1 MIVIPEFNEVSKL
14 KSVLSNF
21 LLLDEN
27 WKNLRKFLEA
37 LMGNLSELLDE
48 SIIEQITENIIN
60 QIQSFKSKIP
70 FVYTYDVG
78 YEVIVGKYKITKLS
92 TQSLSVEM
100 IDVPDWNT
108 ENLIIQVS
116 TEDGEVLYPV
126 ITKTEGMFTV
136 EFTEDFY
143 TDLIILFI

>member
-37 LMGNLSELLDE
+37 LMGNISELLDD
-48 SIIEQITENIIN
+48 SIIEQITENITN

-78 YEVIVGKYKITKLS
+78 YEVIVGKYKVTKTS
-92 TQSLSVEM
+92 SNSLSVEM

-108 ENLIIQVS
+108 ENLIVQVS
-116 TEDGEVLYPV
+116 TKDGEVLYPV
-126 ITKTEGMFTV
+126 INKLAGMFTV

-143 TDLIILFI
+143 TDLVILFI